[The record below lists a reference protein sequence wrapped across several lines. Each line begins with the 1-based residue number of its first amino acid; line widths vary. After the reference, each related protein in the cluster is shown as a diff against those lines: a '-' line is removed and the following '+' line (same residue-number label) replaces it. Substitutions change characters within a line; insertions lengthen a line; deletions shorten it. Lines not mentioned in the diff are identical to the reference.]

1 MGRSG
6 VTLRD
11 ATLSDVPL
19 LVELWADVLRKGE
32 PHQLAADVTAI
43 VDGTADAV
51 ESRVVVAEV
60 DGRVAGAVLLKLA
73 PMTAINLES
82 TVHVVAPHVFP
93 ELRRQGVGR
102 ALMDAAVSFAEDRG
116 IGHLRSGSLSM
127 SRDASRF
134 MARLGF
140 GPLIVLRVGATP
152 TVRAR
157 LEAQRSRSP
166 RTPAGHRQIAQV
178 LAARRAQRR
187 RELGEAQG

>member
-1 MGRSG
+1 MGRSA

-11 ATLSDVPL
+11 ATLADVPV
-19 LVELWADVLRKGE
+19 LVELWADVMRKGE

-43 VDGTADAV
+43 VDGTADPA
-51 ESRVVVAEV
+51 ESRVVVAEA

-73 PMTAINLES
+73 PMTAINLEPA
-82 TVHVVAPHVFP
+82 VHVVAPHVFP

-102 ALMDAAVSFAEDRG
+102 SLMDAAVSFAEDRG
-116 IGHLRSGSLSM
+116 ITHLRSGSLSM

-157 LEAQRSRSP
+157 LEGQRSGRA
-166 RTPAGHRQIAQV
+166 RTSAGHRQIAQV
-178 LAARRAQRR
+178 LATRRAQRR

>member
-11 ATLSDVPL
+11 ATLGDVPV

-140 GPLIVLRVGATP
+140 GPLSADPRRPPSDRPGAGGS
-152 TVRAR
+152 AR
-157 LEAQRSRSP
+157 
-166 RTPAGHRQIAQV
+166 PA
-178 LAARRAQRR
+178 AARAGRGPGLTAPVSRA
-187 RELGEAQG
+187 

>member
-6 VTLRD
+6 VALRD
-11 ATLSDVPL
+11 ATLGDVPL

-32 PHQLAADVTAI
+32 PHQLAADVAAI

-73 PMTAINLES
+73 PMTAINLEP

-93 ELRRQGVGR
+93 ALRRKGVGR

-127 SRDASRF
+127 SRDAGRF

-140 GPLIVLRVGATP
+140 SPLVVLRVGATP

-157 LEAQRSRSP
+157 LAGQRSRSA